1 MGEPHVQQLSTRLG
15 YLQCMHSGLLGS
27 SCSAAAVRC
36 THDVPVGWIDA
47 LLVAKHGNRDQLLLE
62 RYSLQHLLEGS
73 TCMDKGQQLQACTLP
88 ALACALTGPVVS
100 HPSLADAQAAVAT
113 VLTSTTQARGQQ
125 RVEQQQLQQH
135 SLHAPSP

>member
-36 THDVPVGWIDA
+36 THDVPVGWIDT
-47 LLVAKHGNRDQLLLE
+47 LLVTKHGNQDQFLLV
-62 RYSLQHLLEGS
+62 RYSLHLLEGS

-88 ALACALTGPVVS
+88 PS
-100 HPSLADAQAAVAT
+100 HVRL
-113 VLTSTTQARGQQ
+113 LGQ
-125 RVEQQQLQQH
+125 
-135 SLHAPSP
+135 